1 MDLDYLLEPKYARSW
16 ASLLGRART
25 VHTVFEVETLPAS
38 IEEAKVVYSTNDELI
53 ALEEQLDLMTDFK
66 DGVPR
71 TAYHG
76 TVTVRFKGKRL
87 HLVAA
92 KELYIYN

>member
-1 MDLDYLLEPKYARSW
+1 
-16 ASLLGRART
+16 
-25 VHTVFEVETLPAS
+25 
-38 IEEAKVVYSTNDELI
+38 VYSTNDELI

-92 KELYIYN
+92 KELYVYN